1 MIGSLLRSA
10 RAHLWWWLPPFVLTF
25 ALLAYLAW
33 KQAHA
38 ASNPF
43 TYDLG

>member
-1 MIGSLLRSA
+1 MNAAVLRSA
-10 RAHLWWWLPPFVLTF
+10 RAHLWWWLVPLLLSF

>member
-1 MIGSLLRSA
+1 MSSFLRSA
-10 RAHLWWWLPPFVLTF
+10 RAHLWWWLVPLVLTF
-25 ALLAYLAW
+25 ALLVYLAW